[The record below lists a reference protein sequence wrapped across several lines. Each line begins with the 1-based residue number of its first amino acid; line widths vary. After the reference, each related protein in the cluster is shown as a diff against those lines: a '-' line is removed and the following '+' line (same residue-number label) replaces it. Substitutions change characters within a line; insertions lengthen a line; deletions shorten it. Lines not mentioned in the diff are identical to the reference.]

1 MNEYRKKYKQH
12 KQRSKR
18 TNKST
23 AKTKTTTTKA
33 NLLTMY
39 ERMTLIFTVNGQYIF
54 THPGFD
60 STIISFYTFYM
71 SYFSYDGKMVT
82 DLARVKLMVFLML
95 SLN

>member
-82 DLARVKLMVFLML
+82 DLARVKLMVLLML
-95 SLN
+95 NLN